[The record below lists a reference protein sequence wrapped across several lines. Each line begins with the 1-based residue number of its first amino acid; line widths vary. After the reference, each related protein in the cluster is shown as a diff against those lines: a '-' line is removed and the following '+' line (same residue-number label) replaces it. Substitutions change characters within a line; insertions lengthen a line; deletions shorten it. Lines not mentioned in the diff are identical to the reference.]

1 MVIIIKD
8 KNVLHKLMKI
18 INNKMKKKP
27 TYKNSTQLFHVL
39 LETMIGHKE

>member
-18 INNKMKKKP
+18 INNKIKKNNIIKFN
-27 TYKNSTQLFHVL
+27 KIILCVA
-39 LETMIGHKE
+39 